1 MISLSSTST
10 DDEEDD
16 GASVYSDCDNG
27 GLASGAE
34 NSESE
39 DFFMVPIPSCFDAKA
54 PLDESLI
61 EMKVFTRTSSISSE
75 TTLDDKTTQDDDTDT
90 ATHGDSSCRTTREAP
105 VEQSMISS
113 SRFVPANTQSV
124 LDRINSDCGRF
135 FICSRCLFSVP
146 TDQCLCRLIALT
158 DAILIDT

>member
-39 DFFMVPIPSCFDAKA
+39 DFFMVPIPSCFNAKA

-135 FICSRCLFSVP
+135 FICSRCVFSTP